1 MISDALATP
10 PESAGP
16 TGPTTHILV
25 RVWLPDRPGA
35 LGLVASRI
43 GSVGGDIV
51 GVDVLESGDGVAV
64 DEFAVE
70 LQDVA
75 LLELMAREIEQ
86 VEGASIEEFR
96 VVGTFPDARTDA
108 LESAARLCEAGSVDD
123 LHKTLLEHV
132 RREFLADWTA
142 LLLDDRIRTTGDHL
156 PSADLLHAL
165 AAGTAASPLV
175 ADGTTGPDDLA
186 VAELPGHGA
195 TLMVGRDGRP
205 FRRRERVQLLALTRI
220 ADRAW
225 TLLAPP
231 VAAQM
236 SEPTNRSS

>member
-1 MISDALATP
+1 
-10 PESAGP
+10 
-16 TGPTTHILV
+16 
-25 RVWLPDRPGA
+25 
-35 LGLVASRI
+35 
-43 GSVGGDIV
+43 
-51 GVDVLESGDGVAV
+51 
-64 DEFAVE
+64 
-70 LQDVA
+70 
-75 LLELMAREIEQ
+75 MAREIEQ

-108 LESAARLCEAGSVDD
+108 LESAARLCEADSVDV
-123 LHKTLLEHV
+123 LHETLLEHV

-142 LLLDDRIRTTGDHL
+142 LLEGDTIRTTGEQL

-186 VAELPGHGA
+186 VAELPDHGA

-225 TLLAPP
+225 TLLASP
-231 VAAQM
+231 VA
-236 SEPTNRSS
+236 RLR